1 MRSCVRRLVI
11 VSSIAV
17 LVASGALAVASA
29 GSRGAIAPSKPHL
42 RERRILAIALKAA
55 AGAGDS
61 TPTLIQHSE
70 GSRYRANL
78 VDSGDIVPG
87 SQWSYLI
94 AERGHFTLKDASVPS
109 GARPPRGTVLTLI
122 LSARTGEVTD
132 GGLSNRY
139 PDLAKLGKVYTDRSP
154 LTGRGSSYGIDI
166 QAIYDQNGNPVVGAN
181 FRPKANLASP
191 SWEICSPPNAS
202 TCTPANSDLQSLEPG
217 PSPAGTVFQATA
229 TYEGH
234 TYTAR
239 TAVWLGQVRAIR
251 RPRLEGRPQTGR
263 LVMANPALWHGG
275 WQPDPA
281 YKPQLGALSGG
292 RLPAFDFLSV
302 EACRTRSASRCINLS
317 AGGPSRASAQQPVR
331 VARRFIGWY
340 LFAFD
345 ERLPADTVFDAPAYG
360 TPGAV
365 PPLKLGPTVA
375 RSEPVGPVRS

>member
-1 MRSCVRRLVI
+1 MLSCIRRLLTVSPI
-11 VSSIAV
+11 VV
-17 LVASGALAVASA
+17 LVAGGALAAASA
-29 GSRGAIAPSKPHL
+29 GSRGAVAPSKPHL

-55 AGAGDS
+55 AAAGDS

-70 GSRYRANL
+70 SSRYRANL

-87 SQWSYLI
+87 SQWSYVI
-94 AERGHFTLKDASVPS
+94 AERGHFTLNDASVPS
-109 GARPPRGTVLTLI
+109 GAQAPRGTVLTLI
-122 LSARTGEVTD
+122 VSARTGQVTD
-132 GGLSNRY
+132 DGLSNRY

-166 QAIYDQNGNPVVGAN
+166 QAIYDQNGNPLIGAN

-191 SWEICSPPNAS
+191 SWETCPPPNAS
-202 TCTPANSDLQSLEPG
+202 TCTPASTDAQSLEPG

-239 TAVWLGQVRAIR
+239 SAVWLGQVRAIH
-251 RPRLEGRPQTGR
+251 RPRLEGRPQTGSM
-263 LVMANPALWHGG
+263 VMAKPARWHGG
-275 WQPDPA
+275 WRPDPG
-281 YKPQLGALSGG
+281 YKPQLGAMSGG

-302 EACRTRSASRCINLS
+302 EACRTKSASRCINLT
-317 AGGPSRASAQQPVR
+317 AGGSSRASAQQPVR
-331 VARRFIGWY
+331 VTRRFIGWY

-360 TPGAV
+360 SPGAV
-365 PPLKLGPTVA
+365 PPLKLGPTVG
-375 RSEPVGPVRS
+375 RSGPSGPVRS